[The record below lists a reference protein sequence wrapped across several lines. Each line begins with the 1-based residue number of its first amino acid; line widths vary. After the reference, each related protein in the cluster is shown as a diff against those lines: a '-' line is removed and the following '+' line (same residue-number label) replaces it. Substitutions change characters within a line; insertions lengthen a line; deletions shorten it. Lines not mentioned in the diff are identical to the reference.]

1 MPSILGAQGQHPT
14 VRRAVAF
21 LTNVHVLLR
30 HERNRSWPARI
41 RTDDDQVRPNL
52 GVARC
57 AVPYYQAHQA
67 IGRALQPPA
76 PPRWQSDL
84 CAGKRLSCSKYPT
97 RYVLGGL

>member
-1 MPSILGAQGQHPT
+1 MPSILGAQGQQPT

-52 GVARC
+52 GVAVLCRTTRHIRPSEELC
-57 AVPYYQAHQA
+57 SHLPPPG
-67 IGRALQPPA
+67 GRATSARASGSRARNILH
-76 PPRWQSDL
+76 D
-84 CAGKRLSCSKYPT
+84 T
-97 RYVLGGL
+97 F